1 MKVPADSAVSR
12 QASTRTEGTLTA
24 TYQAFLERKT
34 QLDAAAGFDPA
45 WLPEFLF
52 GFQSDLTG
60 WAIRQGRGA
69 LFADC
74 GLGKSPMELVWAQ
87 NVHQHTG
94 KPVLILTPLAVTFQM
109 ETEAA
114 KFGIDAAISR
124 DGTLP
129 APVTITNYERLEK
142 FDRARLGGVV
152 CDESSAIKSFDG
164 VRRALVTDFLRKMP
178 YRLLGTATAAPND
191 YIELGTSSEALGYL
205 GHVDMLTRFF
215 VNDNRT
221 IDQKRWIGGLAKWR
235 QGQQWRF
242 KGHAE
247 DLFWRWVTSW
257 ARALRR
263 PSDLGYPDDGFIL
276 PPLEYREHV
285 VKAAAQRDDTAL
297 FDVPA
302 VGLHEERAELRHTIR
317 ERCELAAQL
326 LDGVK
331 TGIAWCH
338 LNPEGDLLAKLIPG
352 AVQVS
357 GADPVDA
364 KEEKLAAFTRGD
376 IRVLVTKPKIGA
388 WGLNWQHCHRMT
400 YFPDY
405 SYEAHYQAVRRCWRF
420 GQDRPVTVD
429 IITTPGGA
437 NALAGLQRKAAQAGA
452 MFTALTAHMT
462 TALGVRRTVTYD
474 NDVEVPQWARS

>member
-1 MKVPADSAVSR
+1 MGTYEDFLARKTQADSA
-12 QASTRTEGTLTA
+12 
-24 TYQAFLERKT
+24 
-34 QLDAAAGFDPA
+34 AGFEPR

-52 GFQSDLTG
+52 PFQRDLTG
-60 WAIRQGRGA
+60 WAIRHGRAA
-69 LFADC
+69 LFEDC
-74 GLGKSPMELVWAQ
+74 GLGKSPQELVWAQ
-87 NVHQHTG
+87 NVHEHTG

-124 DGTLP
+124 DGSLP
-129 APVTITNYERLEK
+129 APVVITNYERLEK
-142 FDRARLGGVV
+142 FDRDQIGGVV
-152 CDESSAIKSFDG
+152 CDESSAIKAFDG

-221 IDQKRWIGGLAKWR
+221 IDQKGGWNRA
-235 QGQQWRF
+235 QWRF

-247 DLFWRWVTSW
+247 DVFWRWVVSW

-263 PSDLGYPDDGFIL
+263 PSDLGYSDDGFIL
-276 PPLEYREHV
+276 PPLEYRQHIVHPRSQVDEG
-285 VKAAAQRDDTAL
+285 AL

-302 VGLHEERAELRHTIR
+302 VGLHEERAELRHTIA
-317 ERCELAAQL
+317 ERCEQAAEL
-326 LDGVK
+326 LDGAK
-331 TGIAWCH
+331 AGIAWCH
-338 LNPEGDLLAKLIPG
+338 LNPEGDLLERLIPG
-352 AVQVS
+352 AVQVA
-357 GADPVDA
+357 GADSTDA
-364 KEEKLAAFTRGD
+364 KEEKLAAFTCGD

-388 WGLNWQHCHRMT
+388 WGLNWQHCRRMT

-420 GQDRPVTVD
+420 GQTEPVTVD

-437 NALAGLQRKAAQAGA
+437 NALAGLERKAAQADA
-452 MFTALTAHMT
+452 MFTALVGHMND
-462 TALGVRRTVTYD
+462 ALGVRRSVTYD
-474 NDVEVPQWARS
+474 KDVEVPPWARF

>member
-1 MKVPADSAVSR
+1 VRTYAEYLEHKAQADSA
-12 QASTRTEGTLTA
+12 
-24 TYQAFLERKT
+24 
-34 QLDAAAGFDPA
+34 AGFGPSWMPD
-45 WLPEFLF
+45 FLF
-52 GFQSDLTG
+52 PFQQALTT
-60 WAIRQGRGA
+60 WAVRQGRAA
-69 LFADC
+69 LFEDC
-74 GLGKSPMELVWAQ
+74 GLGKSPQELVWAQ
-87 NVHQHTG
+87 NVHVRTG

-109 ETEAA
+109 EAEAA
-114 KFGIDAAISR
+114 KFGVEAAISR
-124 DGTLP
+124 DGSIP
-129 APVTITNYERLEK
+129 APVVITNYERLEK
-142 FDRARLGGVV
+142 FDRAAFGGAV
-152 CDESSAIKSFDG
+152 CDESSAIKAFDG
-164 VRRALVTDFLRKMP
+164 VRRALVTDFMRKMQ

-317 ERCELAAQL
+317 ERCELAAEL

-338 LNPEGDLLAKLIPG
+338 LNPEGDLLTKLIPG

-420 GQDRPVTVD
+420 GQDQPVTVD

-474 NDVEVPQWARS
+474 NDVEVPSWARS